1 MTMRDWITKL
11 EGFLTLNDRDILTHA
26 GKISA
31 EAAKSHA
38 DAEFTGFR
46 KQEDHLL
53 ESDFDRAVKQ
63 LPPPREES

>member
-1 MTMRDWITKL
+1 MRDWITKL

-38 DAEFTGFR
+38 EAEFLGFR
-46 KQEDHLL
+46 KREDHLM
-53 ESDFDRAVKQ
+53 ESDFDRAVKH
-63 LPPPREES
+63 LPPPPRSP